1 MLVRGQLH
9 ISGKHRFHLIW
20 EPREAGVTPP
30 TSGSPATDGA
40 ADEHLFGPEFM
51 AVAPRLMPC

>member
-20 EPREAGVTPP
+20 EPREASDTPP
-30 TSGSPATDGA
+30 TYGSPAIDGP
-40 ADEHLFGPEFM
+40 ADERLFGLEFM
-51 AVAPRLMPC
+51 AAAPRLMPC